1 MKNSIP
7 RSIPI
12 YILVVFALGILGHN
26 VNAGKQFEELLNHA
40 TQNPLQDPIDETKI
54 KEAIKR
60 AVSEEKHYTLAY
72 FVGAIEI
79 EEIKISNDG
88 LWARAWLVPFD
99 PKTGQPIPTEPG
111 LVISKR
117 AGELWEVWLP
127 TTPGWLEKV
136 RQAPESILSQ
146 EHKDT
151 WVKRLETQDINL
163 PSTPFSGYLLP
174 WEAGVTVY
182 LTQST
187 CHDSYITSGNAHYS
201 FDFSIHGTMWDT
213 YAAKSGEV
221 WLWKD
226 DVPTCFELT
235 CNDDQPLGNYMVL
248 RDTTTDPVTY
258 QLYLHLAQDSIPPEL
273 KARGTPVTQGQF
285 LGVVDNTG
293 QSWGHHLHFQVQVP
307 LYGDNYYWGKS
318 VDITFDDVD
327 INGGRPRVINSFC
340 DDSFY
345 CTYPND
351 VCDDFRA
358 EYVSQNVPT
367 DDNTPP
373 DGDILNPI
381 NGITVYSNTLRLEGW
396 ATDEGSGLD
405 NAQFRARYNGTW
417 HDVGP
422 PFDTSLF
429 GHTWNLCADNVP
441 DGPISISMTLRDK
454 NGNQTSDFPG
464 LRHFTKHYACNPV
477 VLPPGCTPRSN
488 EVALF
493 SEVNYG
499 GTCQILGEGSHRSGI
514 TLGAVGDNNTDS
526 ILIGDQ
532 VAATLF
538 TEVNYSSRA
547 ESLTRSDA
555 NLNENLTGVNT
566 LSSLKVYSIEEPPST
581 PYPIFPESG
590 STYTDTDSLSLIWRD
605 AGGAT
610 HFRTR
615 LQSTSTSIT
624 TPWQIQPY
632 WNIGSLITGTYTWT
646 LQASTPFSNSM
657 WSQPYTFTVQ
667 KNPIPHTIKFTSPFS
682 DSLEGSTDGWSKSGL
697 WNLSDDGS
705 KAHSGTHSW
714 WYGQLDSGSY
724 DSGNTLN
731 QGDLTTPV
739 ITLPVTTTNYLMQF
753 WYQYESESEHIH
765 WDQRWVQISIDQEPY
780 TNVLQLYDD
789 PMGGWLK
796 TSIDLSP
803 YISAIMTHT
812 LQARFHFSTMDAI
825 DNTFSGWLI
834 DDVQILASQS
844 LACNV
849 DDEPNDSSVQA
860 IPINYGD
867 SLTGSICPQGDHD
880 YFKFTGEL
888 GDRLVADIDAKSEGS
903 TLDSFLFLIDEDGSS
918 VLAEHDD
925 ELLGVRQDPHLGYVL
940 PRDGDYYL
948 LLRAWDN
955 PQGIG
960 DYNLSLI
967 KDHQDPSL
975 VIAYPENEGFL
986 PNSTITIQTV
996 PNDQESGI
1004 QSIRF
1009 LWHSGDWADDDWID
1023 LGIDEDGDDGWGV
1036 NFDAASPEEQD
1047 QVAFY
1052 AYAYD
1057 WAGNWH

>member
-1 MKNSIP
+1 
-7 RSIPI
+7 
-12 YILVVFALGILGHN
+12 
-26 VNAGKQFEELLNHA
+26 
-40 TQNPLQDPIDETKI
+40 
-54 KEAIKR
+54 
-60 AVSEEKHYTLAY
+60 
-72 FVGAIEI
+72 
-79 EEIKISNDG
+79 
-88 LWARAWLVPFD
+88 
-99 PKTGQPIPTEPG
+99 
-111 LVISKR
+111 
-117 AGELWEVWLP
+117 
-127 TTPGWLEKV
+127 
-136 RQAPESILSQ
+136 
-146 EHKDT
+146 
-151 WVKRLETQDINL
+151 
-163 PSTPFSGYLLP
+163 
-174 WEAGVTVY
+174 
-182 LTQST
+182 
-187 CHDSYITSGNAHYS
+187 
-201 FDFSIHGTMWDT
+201 
-213 YAAKSGEV
+213 
-221 WLWKD
+221 
-226 DVPTCFELT
+226 
-235 CNDDQPLGNYMVL
+235 
-248 RDTTTDPVTY
+248 
-258 QLYLHLAQDSIPPEL
+258 
-273 KARGTPVTQGQF
+273 VTQGQF

-345 CTYPND
+345 CTYPGD

-1057 WAGNWH
+1057 WAGNWHASGVWDIAFDHTPPDTSADPLPNPSPSTALHLQWSATDNISGIDHFDLRWKEGSEDWYSETFDGKETEWWLIGDAGVTYTFRIRAEDNANNIETFNDGVTLSTMIPPIAELCSSPDPWDSSGDNDNTPSKATIMPGPAYIQIHNFCNPLASNGLNDHDWFVFNTHEGQRYIVNILPLVESAAVTISLYSSDGATLVEEVTPNSFGQPTSLDWIADQDELVYIKLHHLDGRVAGNDVSYQLTLYKGHIKFFPIVKK